1 MHRLR
6 PRREDYIPPHAIKR
20 VDPHSNAIAYPHTD
34 RGGQYVALV
43 FVGRQSRPTVFLRYR
58 QETDRDHAIDCA
70 FEAARAR
77 LQAKADQ
84 RTARTATNQLECGD
98 ILSTNWGYD
107 QTNREFFEVIAC
119 NGKHVTVR
127 EVRQDRQ
134 ETNSMQGVCRP
145 IPGAFIGE
153 KLRRLVQYG
162 TSVRIDRER
171 DARKWNT
178 GRVDGIPVG
187 PDLRWSSYA

>member
-1 MHRLR
+1 MRRLP
-6 PRREDYIPPHAIKR
+6 PRREDYIPPHATER
-20 VDPHSNAIAYPHTD
+20 ADPLSNATAYPHTD

-58 QETDRDHAIDCA
+58 QQTDRDHAIDCA

-77 LQAKADQ
+77 LQAKAELCN
-84 RTARTATNQLECGD
+84 ARTATNQLECSD
-98 ILSTNWGYD
+98 ILSTDWGYE
-107 QTNREFFEVIAC
+107 QTNREFFEVITC
-119 NGKHVTVR
+119 HGKHACVR

-134 ETNSMQGVCRP
+134 GTGSMQGVCRP

-162 TSVRIDRER
+162 TSVRIDRDR
-171 DARKWNT
+171 DASKWNT
-178 GRVDGIPVG
+178 GRVNGIPVG

>member
-1 MHRLR
+1 MQRLR
-6 PRREDYIPPHAIKR
+6 PRRENYIPPHAIER
-20 VDPHSNAIAYPHTD
+20 VDPLSNAIAYSHTD

-70 FEAARAR
+70 FEGARAR
-77 LQAKADQ
+77 LQTKAE
-84 RTARTATNQLECGD
+84 RFNARTATNQLECSD
-98 ILSTNWGYD
+98 ILSTNWGYE
-107 QTNREFFEVIAC
+107 QTNCEFFEVIAC
-119 NGKHVTVR
+119 HGKHVTVR

-134 ETNSMQGVCRP
+134 ETGSLQGVCRP
-145 IPGAFIGE
+145 IPGSFIRE

-162 TSVRIDRER
+162 TSVHIDRDR
-171 DARKWNT
+171 DASKWNT